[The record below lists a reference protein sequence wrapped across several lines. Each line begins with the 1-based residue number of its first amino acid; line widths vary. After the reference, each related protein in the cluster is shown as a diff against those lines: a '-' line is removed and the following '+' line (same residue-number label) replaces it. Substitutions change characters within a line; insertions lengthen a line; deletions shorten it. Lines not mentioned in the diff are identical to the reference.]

1 VKLFSRDRDRGSPS
15 APAAPGGEMSLVEHL
30 EELRTRLF
38 KVVLAYAVACLVAWF
53 FYSDILELLIRPLAK
68 LPVADQILRDGELIY
83 TAPTEAFFIRLK
95 VTAFAGFALSLPVM
109 LWQAWRFVTPGLH
122 PHEKRYA
129 VPFIVASMA
138 LFAVGILTAFASLP
152 KALNVLTSFAGTELV
167 LLPRAAEYLS
177 FVLILIAAFGFAFEF
192 PIALLALTLVGVL
205 TSASLRKARRMAWV
219 ILLVVAAVITPT
231 QDPITL
237 ALLAVP
243 LGILYEA
250 TILTARLMKK

>member
-1 VKLFSRDRDRGSPS
+1 
-15 APAAPGGEMSLVEHL
+15 MSLVEHL

-152 KALNVLTSFAGTELV
+152 KALDVLTSFAGTELV
-167 LLPRAAEYLS
+167 LLPRAA
-177 FVLILIAAFGFAFEF
+177 
-192 PIALLALTLVGVL
+192 
-205 TSASLRKARRMAWV
+205 
-219 ILLVVAAVITPT
+219 
-231 QDPITL
+231 
-237 ALLAVP
+237 
-243 LGILYEA
+243 
-250 TILTARLMKK
+250 

>member
-1 VKLFSRDRDRGSPS
+1 MKLFSRDRDQGPVPIPS
-15 APAAPGGEMSLVEHL
+15 TPGGEMSLVEHL
-30 EELRTRLF
+30 EELRSRLF
-38 KVVLAYAVACLVAWF
+38 KVVIAYALACGVAWF
-53 FYSDILELLIRPLAK
+53 FYSGILDLLIRPLAK
-68 LPVADQILRDGELIY
+68 LPVADQILSQGDLIY
-83 TAPTEAFFIRLK
+83 TAPTEAFFVRLK

-129 VPFIVASMA
+129 VPFIIVSMV
-138 LFAVGILTAFASLP
+138 LFVTGIMTAFASLP
-152 KALNVLTSFAGTELV
+152 KALDVLTSFAGTELV

-177 FVLILIAAFGFAFEF
+177 FVLILVAAFGFAFEF

-205 TSASLRKARRMAWV
+205 TSESLRKGRRIAWIV
-219 ILLVVAAVITPT
+219 ILVVAAIITPT

-237 ALLAVP
+237 ALLAIP

-250 TILTARLMKK
+250 TILTARLLKR